1 MEKRRSS
8 GGSRAEPRGGS
19 SSSIRSERARGR
31 CGRNYQ
37 HKSRQPSCT
46 SGSKLTHVA
55 GKAQCCEH
63 DAAATLPSPER
74 AQLFLRTHRHPLCSA
89 YTVLYWTCTCRV
101 RPWRAS
107 ICSAPCVRGGDVT
120 ALRAVAWP
128 MYPPAIYNPYVN
140 EREGLFSRRLIF
152 SNAPRTER
160 QGGGREN

>member
-1 MEKRRSS
+1 MRTETGKAPMRRVDGKRRSS

-46 SGSKLTHVA
+46 SGSELTHVA

-101 RPWRAS
+101 RPRRAS
-107 ICSAPCVRGGDVT
+107 ICSAPCVRGGT
-120 ALRAVAWP
+120 LRLYELWRGP
-128 MYPPAIYNPYVN
+128 CTPPRYIIP
-140 EREGLFSRRLIF
+140 
-152 SNAPRTER
+152 T
-160 QGGGREN
+160 

>member
-1 MEKRRSS
+1 MVLTWRDSGRFRVGPRRHVQGGREGDVRTETGKAPMRRVDGKRRSS

-37 HKSRQPSCT
+37 HKSLQPSCT

-74 AQLFLRTHRHPLCSA
+74 AQLFLRIRDFRGWIVSPRGL
-89 YTVLYWTCTCRV
+89 TVRWQRRSSPFKRV
-101 RPWRAS
+101 
-107 ICSAPCVRGGDVT
+107 
-120 ALRAVAWP
+120 
-128 MYPPAIYNPYVN
+128 
-140 EREGLFSRRLIF
+140 
-152 SNAPRTER
+152 
-160 QGGGREN
+160 